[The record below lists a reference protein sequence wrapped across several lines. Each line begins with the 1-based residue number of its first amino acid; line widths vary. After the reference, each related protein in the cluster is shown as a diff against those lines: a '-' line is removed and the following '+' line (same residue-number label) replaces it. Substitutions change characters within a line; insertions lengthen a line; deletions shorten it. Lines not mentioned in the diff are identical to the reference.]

1 MTVESDYV
9 RLGVSNEE
17 DGQPQKPQR
26 RSLWRHW
33 KMLSRFQ
40 RNLVTM
46 VLVAVV
52 VTLVYYWGLKEQVQL
67 EEKKEELMNPQ
78 IHQPLPQHLDLEDSQ
93 IIQTESTT
101 TKVVVTFTPFLPV
114 TEVITMIVTETIN
127 PLLQVTEGTTVYMT
141 ETVNPLLLVSEG
153 TTVNVTETVSSF
165 LPVTEETTVN
175 VTETVN
181 PLLPVTDIPS
191 VQFIPVPDWSII
203 NRPDLKPI
211 DEWLKEEEEEQRLND
226 RRIWEEERRKLE
238 EKKREAKKKVQERII
253 VEQLRKLD
261 ERRREEEKKVIEETN
276 KKREDKLKMKMEE
289 KKVEAYEM
297 FAEEWREVERIK
309 EERRKED
316 ERLIKEEIE
325 RKKRLERGEI
335 VEKVTSKPGNG
346 LVEGRAWSPEE
357 LTLKEEEE
365 KAKLEEERRREQ
377 EERIREEQEERIR
390 EEQRKREEERQ
401 RELERRKK
409 EEEKRKEEERQRE
422 LDRLREVE
430 RKHQEE
436 IEAEE
441 KKKMEEKRR
450 ELVRMTM
457 VADATNIH
465 NFRLKP
471 VEFPPPKTE
480 RQIAVLD
487 MLKHAWAG
495 YKKYAW
501 GHDHLKPISQ
511 TYHDWFGLGLTI
523 VDGLDTLWIMGMKKE
538 FNDSQE
544 WVTNRLSVS
553 FNEFHDV
560 NLFEVTIRVLG
571 GLLSAYH
578 LSGDPVFLERAMT
591 LGERLMPCFT
601 KSPSAI
607 PYSDVNLASRLAH
620 SPKWS
625 PDSSTSEVTT
635 LQLEF
640 RDLSRCCHDYTF
652 EDVSFQVSEH
662 VHVLEKTDGL
672 VPIFINPNTG
682 SFHENTEIKLGAR
695 GDSYYEYLL
704 KQWIQTG
711 KTHDFLK
718 DDYLKAIEGIKKK
731 LVKRTPKKDLV
742 FIGELRGNGREFVP
756 KMDHLVCFAPGMLAL
771 GVHHGMPE
779 DHMKLAVDLMETC
792 YRTYAERPTFL
803 APEITFFNYKP
814 SLDDSQPDMYVK
826 TNDAHNLLRP
836 EFLESLWYMWSL
848 TGNTTYQDW
857 GWQIFKAFERYAK
870 VNNGYTSLGNVN
882 NPLDTR
888 PRDMMESF
896 FLSETIKYLYLLFSD
911 DRKLI
916 DVDKWVMN
924 TEGHPLP
931 IYTS

>member
-1 MTVESDYV
+1 MTVESDYI
-9 RLGVSNEE
+9 RLGVNNEE
-17 DGQPQKPQR
+17 DGQLQKPQR

-67 EEKKEELMNPQ
+67 QEKKEELMNPQ
-78 IHQPLPQHLDLEDSQ
+78 IHQPLPQHLDLE
-93 IIQTESTT
+93 
-101 TKVVVTFTPFLPV
+101 
-114 TEVITMIVTETIN
+114 
-127 PLLQVTEGTTVYMT
+127 
-141 ETVNPLLLVSEG
+141 
-153 TTVNVTETVSSF
+153 
-165 LPVTEETTVN
+165 
-175 VTETVN
+175 
-181 PLLPVTDIPS
+181 
-191 VQFIPVPDWSII
+191 
-203 NRPDLKPI
+203 
-211 DEWLKEEEEEQRLND
+211 KEEEE
-226 RRIWEEERRKLE
+226 
-238 EKKREAKKKVQERII
+238 
-253 VEQLRKLD
+253 
-261 ERRREEEKKVIEETN
+261 
-276 KKREDKLKMKMEE
+276 
-289 KKVEAYEM
+289 
-297 FAEEWREVERIK
+297 
-309 EERRKED
+309 
-316 ERLIKEEIE
+316 
-325 RKKRLERGEI
+325 
-335 VEKVTSKPGNG
+335 
-346 LVEGRAWSPEE
+346 RAR
-357 LTLKEEEE
+357 
-365 KAKLEEERRREQ
+365 LEEERRREQ
-377 EERIREEQEERIR
+377 EERIREEQI
-390 EEQRKREEERQ
+390 KREEERQ

-422 LDRLREVE
+422 LDRLREEE
-430 RKHQEE
+430 RKQQE
-436 IEAEE
+436 EAEE
-441 KKKMEEKRR
+441 KRKMEEKQR

-457 VADATNIH
+457 KADATNIQ

-471 VEFPPPKTE
+471 VEFPPPKTK
-480 RQIAVLD
+480 RQIAVLN
-487 MLKHAWAG
+487 MLQHAWAG

-544 WVTNRLSVS
+544 WVNNRLSMS

-578 LSGDPVFLERAMT
+578 LSGEPVFLERAMT

-640 RDLSRCCHDYTF
+640 RDLSRCCHDYSF
-652 EDVSFQVSEH
+652 EDVAFQVSEH

-718 DDYLKAIEGIKKK
+718 DDYLKAIEGVKKK
-731 LVKRTPKKDLV
+731 LVKRTPKKNLV

-756 KMDHLVCFAPGMLAL
+756 KMDHLVCFVPGMLAL

-779 DHMKLAVDLMETC
+779 D
-792 YRTYAERPTFL
+792 
-803 APEITFFNYKP
+803 
-814 SLDDSQPDMYVK
+814 
-826 TNDAHNLLRP
+826 
-836 EFLESLWYMWSL
+836 
-848 TGNTTYQDW
+848 
-857 GWQIFKAFERYAK
+857 
-870 VNNGYTSLGNVN
+870 
-882 NPLDTR
+882 
-888 PRDMMESF
+888 
-896 FLSETIKYLYLLFSD
+896 
-911 DRKLI
+911 
-916 DVDKWVMN
+916 
-924 TEGHPLP
+924 
-931 IYTS
+931 